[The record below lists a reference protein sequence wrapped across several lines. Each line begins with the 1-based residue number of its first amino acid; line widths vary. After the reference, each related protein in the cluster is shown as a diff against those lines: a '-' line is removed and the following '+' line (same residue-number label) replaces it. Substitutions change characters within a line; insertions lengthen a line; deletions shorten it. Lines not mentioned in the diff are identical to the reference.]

1 MMMRALLIVITGGF
15 IGCSGAG
22 AADRVSCNLHPPG
35 ETTVE
40 ECAVRN
46 PDGTLTVVSSAVL
59 AEGTFGDDGLAA
71 VWIDEQLY
79 FVNRTGR
86 TAPAFLFDNGADY
99 FVEGLARTTRDG
111 RIGFVN
117 TELVEVVAPEWHF
130 AEPFADGFAKV
141 CIDCREDRN
150 GEHTVIVGGK
160 WGLIDRTGTVV
171 MPVLY
176 DREAIPAPST

>member
-1 MMMRALLIVITGGF
+1 MMMRTLLLVIAGGF
-15 IGCSGAG
+15 AGCAGAS
-22 AADRVSCNLHPPG
+22 AADRVSCDFHPPG

-59 AEGTFGDDGLAA
+59 ADGTFGDDGLA
-71 VWIDEQLY
+71 VIWIDEQLY

-141 CIDCREDRN
+141 CVDCLEERK
-150 GEHTVIVGGK
+150 GEHTIMVGGK
-160 WGLIDRTGTVV
+160 WGLIDRTGALVV
-171 MPVLY
+171 PVLY